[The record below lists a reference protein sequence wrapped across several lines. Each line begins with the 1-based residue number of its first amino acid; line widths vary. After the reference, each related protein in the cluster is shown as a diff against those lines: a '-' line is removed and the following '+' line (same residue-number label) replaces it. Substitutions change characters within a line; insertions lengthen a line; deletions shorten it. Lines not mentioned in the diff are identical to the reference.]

1 MVNGPED
8 TVLSEMIKFWPL
20 EKNCTL
26 AKCFQERFMS
36 HGSSKLMEDREI
48 GVLPNPD
55 AEAKEG
61 FRSNRITALTSVMS
75 KWYASCIMLR
85 LEKEDRP
92 RRNCRWEGSMG

>member
-8 TVLSEMIKFWPL
+8 TVVSEMIKFWPL

-48 GVLPNPD
+48 GVF
-55 AEAKEG
+55 AESRCGSEG
-61 FRSNRITALTSVMS
+61 GVQM
-75 KWYASCIMLR
+75 
-85 LEKEDRP
+85 
-92 RRNCRWEGSMG
+92 